1 VISLFN
7 QINTFLHSE
16 LLYRI
21 LAVAAV
27 WVLVYVLVRYLGRWV
42 AALDKQTAEFDI
54 DPREMRTLDRL
65 VDYVLI
71 SLGAITTISI
81 LKLTSLLYSVMT
93 AAGVIGIVVGFAV
106 KDVAAN
112 FISGLFILLDRP
124 FVTGDAIKIGEHSGK
139 VQRVSLRSTEIA
151 TFEGPVVTMPN
162 QVLATT
168 PIINYTVNAVR
179 RADVTISLPDD
190 ADLEQGVDA
199 MRTVAEAEDRRV
211 EGRDVQVFVSDVR
224 EYVIDLTLQCYF
236 PNDVWFTAQ
245 NDLRRAVV
253 EEFKRRGLEFAV
265 PVRKNLY
272 LPPMSTGVNERADP
286 LVIEEQNPNIQE
298 AK

>member
-1 VISLFN
+1 MVFLLD
-7 QINTFLHSE
+7 QIQTFLRLD

-27 WVLVYVLVRYLGRWV
+27 WMLVYILVRYLGRWL
-42 AALDKQTAEFDI
+42 AALDKKVEEFDI
-54 DPREMRTLDRL
+54 DPRELRTLDRL
-65 VDYVLI
+65 VDYTLI
-71 SLGAITTISI
+71 TLGAIATISI
-81 LKLTSLLYSVMT
+81 LQLTSLLYSVMT
-93 AAGVIGIVVGFAV
+93 AAGVVGIVVGFAV

-124 FVTGDAIKIGEHSGK
+124 FVTGDAIKIGEYSGK

-162 QVLATT
+162 QIVATT
-168 PIINYTVNAVR
+168 PVINYTVNAVR
-179 RADVTISLPDD
+179 RADITISLSDD
-190 ADLEQGVDA
+190 ADLQQAVDA
-199 MRTVAEAEDRRV
+199 MRTVAESEERRV
-211 EGRDVQVFVSDVR
+211 KNKDIQVFVSDVR
-224 EYVIDLTLQCYF
+224 EYVIDLTLQCYL

-253 EEFKRRGLEFAV
+253 DEFKRRGLEFAV

-272 LPPMSTGVNERADP
+272 LPPLSPGVNE
-286 LVIEEQNPNIQE
+286 
-298 AK
+298 

>member
-1 VISLFN
+1 MAFLLS
-7 QINTFLHSE
+7 QIQSVLRLDF
-16 LLYRI
+16 LYR
-21 LAVAAV
+21 AVAVLAV
-27 WVLVYVLVRYLGRWV
+27 WVLVYILVRYLDRWV
-42 AALDKQTAEFDI
+42 VALDKQIEEFDI
-54 DPREMRTLDRL
+54 DPRELKTLDSL
-65 VDYVLI
+65 MDY
-71 SLGAITTISI
+71 AMITVGIIATLSI
-81 LKLTSLLYSVMT
+81 LQLTQLLYSVMT
-93 AAGVIGIVVGFAV
+93 AAGVIGIVIGFAV

-112 FISGLFILLDRP
+112 FISGIFILLDRP
-124 FVTGDAIKIGEHSGK
+124 FVTGDAIKIGEYSGT

-168 PIINYTVNAVR
+168 PVINYTVNAVR
-179 RADVTISLPDD
+179 RADITISMPDD
-190 ADLEQGVDA
+190 ADLEQALNVMSAVG
-199 MRTVAEAEDRRV
+199 EAEERRMKD
-211 EGRDVQVFVSDVR
+211 RDVQAFVSDVR

-272 LPPMSTGVNERADP
+272 LSPLPVGADERAN
-286 LVIEEQNPNIQE
+286 LL
-298 AK
+298 